1 MGHITLEEYY
11 SNICHFFQSLN
22 NQYSKT
28 IDYGAIHLHL
38 GPPLRPSSHSN
49 LLEISKLLLLRLP
62 SPAITGNQSTGIQ
75 QLLGLPNLEDQLLI
89 SSNCAT
95 IGGQP
100 QQAGQ
105 VGGWH

>member
-1 MGHITLEEYY
+1 MHLTLSPFIPGGAQTGSASCRDEAVCCEMP
-11 SNICHFFQSLN
+11 
-22 NQYSKT
+22 
-28 IDYGAIHLHL
+28 AIHLHL
-38 GPPLRPSSHSN
+38 GPPLRPPSHSN

-75 QLLGLPNLEDQLLI
+75 QLVGLPNLEDQLLI